1 VSTQTTT
8 RIYTRTEY
16 VREKTISHHDYYAQ
30 FVTDATLRHVRA
42 AFDVETL
49 CDAFAR
55 DKHLNT
61 ISIRK
66 WDRLAI
72 RELDV
77 DQPWI
82 GLRSSGPFAAAIPFD
97 RGAVREAGDFIS
109 RADLICIAKC
119 AARILIEQ
127 HPTDNDR
134 DSVLVGQ
141 ENRA

>member
-1 VSTQTTT
+1 MSAEVTK

-30 FVTDATLRHVRA
+30 FVTGATLRHVRA

-49 CDAFAR
+49 SDAFAR
-55 DKHLNT
+55 DRHLNT
-61 ISIRK
+61 ISIPK
-66 WDRLAI
+66 WERLAI
-72 RELDV
+72 RELDIERLG
-77 DQPWI
+77 I
-82 GLRSSGPFAAAIPFD
+82 GLRSSGRFAAAIPFD
-97 RGAVREAGDFIS
+97 RAAVAAAGDFVS

-127 HPTDNDR
+127 PAPNHDQDL
-134 DSVLVGQ
+134 VLVEQ